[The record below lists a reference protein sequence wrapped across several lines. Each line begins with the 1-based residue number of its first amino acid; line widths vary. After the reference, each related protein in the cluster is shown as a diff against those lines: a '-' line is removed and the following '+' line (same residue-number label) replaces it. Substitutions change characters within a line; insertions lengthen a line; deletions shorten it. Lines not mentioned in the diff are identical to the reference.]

1 MNTLKNT
8 VFLCILGYFAL
19 SMFQIFVQKKT
30 EYFPVY
36 SFKLYSK
43 IPQKIEMTDLK
54 IWSAAS
60 EEHLMLLSGELPLT
74 KIERKFW
81 RTRLNFNPAPLNESE
96 REDLEALVLKATRLK
111 PPLEF
116 STEQVKHPKY

>member
-1 MNTLKNT
+1 MKNA
-8 VFLCILGYFAL
+8 VLFCILGYFAL

-60 EEHLMLLSGELPLT
+60 EEYLMLLSGELPLT

-81 RTRLNFNPAPLNESE
+81 RTRLNFNPAPLNDVE
-96 REDLEALVLKATRLK
+96 REHLESLVLKATTRLQA
-111 PPLEF
+111 PLEF
-116 STEQVKHPKY
+116 STEQVKHAKY